1 MNNSELY
8 KMLDTRL
15 AAMEEHNR
23 KIEEHNKNIDN
34 ALNSLEEHNKNIDN
48 ALNSLEE
55 HSKKVD
61 KALIS
66 LNERM
71 TKVEESVNFTKLTL
85 ELDVLPQLKE
95 IQACY
100 VDTFKRYQSGNEDI
114 GSMKEDI
121 QVMKKVIRNH
131 SIILQQM
138 QS

>member
-15 AAMEEHNR
+15 ASMEEHNR
-23 KIEEHNKNIDN
+23 KI
-34 ALNSLEEHNKNIDN
+34 EEHNKNIDN

-85 ELDVLPQLKE
+85 ELDGTCRL
-95 IQACY
+95 QAL
-100 VDTFKRYQSGNEDI
+100 G
-114 GSMKEDI
+114 
-121 QVMKKVIRNH
+121 
-131 SIILQQM
+131 
-138 QS
+138 